1 MNIGIGLFLKMN
13 KGEVKKQL
21 GMLYTMRCM
30 LTDSES
36 NINYHHTFI
45 KKCDGGGVT
54 VNNGTLLCRII
65 HSYLHS
71 LENGNIEQYR
81 ELNEALQC
89 YKVCVEW
96 NEVIGLE
103 IWEDVK
109 QQIKNKVR

>member
-1 MNIGIGLFLKMN
+1 MN

-36 NINYHHTFI
+36 NITYHHTFI

-54 VNNGTLLCRII
+54 VNNGTLLCRVI

-71 LENGNIEQYR
+71 LENGKIQQYR
-81 ELNEALQC
+81 DINEALKC
-89 YKVCVEW
+89 YKICLDW
-96 NEVIGLE
+96 NEEQGLRDFE
-103 IWEDVK
+103 IVK
-109 QQIKNKVR
+109 EKIREKVR

>member
-1 MNIGIGLFLKMN
+1 MN

-30 LTDSES
+30 LTDSER
-36 NINYHHTFI
+36 NIDYHHTFY
-45 KKCDGGGVT
+45 KKCEGGGVT
-54 VNNGTLLCRII
+54 VNNGSLLCRII
-65 HSYLHS
+65 HSFLHS

-96 NEVIGLE
+96 QEEQGLKDWE
-103 IWEDVK
+103 IVK

>member
-1 MNIGIGLFLKMN
+1 MN

-30 LTDSES
+30 LTDSER
-36 NINYHHTFI
+36 NIDYHHTFI

-54 VNNGTLLCRII
+54 VNNGSLLCRII
-65 HSYLHS
+65 HSFLHS

-96 NEVIGLE
+96 QEEQGLKDWE
-103 IWEDVK
+103 IVK